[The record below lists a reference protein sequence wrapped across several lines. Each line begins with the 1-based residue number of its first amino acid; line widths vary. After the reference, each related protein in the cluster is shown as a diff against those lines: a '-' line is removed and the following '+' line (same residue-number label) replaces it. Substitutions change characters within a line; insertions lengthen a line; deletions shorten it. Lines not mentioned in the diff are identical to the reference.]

1 MSVSSA
7 PVESLRAWPS
17 RATMLRSL
25 LGGFAIGSAALLAL
39 APSQA
44 QVFGGQNTDAPVSV
58 AADHGE
64 LLGKQ
69 NRAVLAGNV
78 VINQAGLSLRAA
90 RTTLAFTSAGGG
102 FKIHR
107 LDATGGV
114 TVTRGNQSASGEVAI
129 YDFDR
134 RIITMAGGV
143 TLQRGTDRLSGGRLV
158 IDLTTGLS
166 TIDGNIGGGSSAL
179 GSPGAAPRGG
189 RITGT
194 FSVPKRTN

>member
-1 MSVSSA
+1 MTRSIMT
-7 PVESLRAWPS
+7 PLGR
-17 RATMLRSL
+17 TMLRSA
-25 LGGFAIGSAALLAL
+25 LGGFAIGTAVLLAL

-44 QVFGGQNTDAPVSV
+44 QVFGGHDSEAPVSV

-64 LLGKQ
+64 LLGRQ
-69 NRAVLAGNV
+69 DRATLAGNV
-78 VINQAGLSLRAA
+78 VISQGNLTLRAA
-90 RTTLAFTSAGGG
+90 RTTLAFSSDAGS

-114 TVTRGNQSASGEVAI
+114 TVTKGDQSASGEVAI

-143 TLQRGTDRLSGGRLV
+143 VLKHGGDRLNGGRLV
-158 IDLTTGLS
+158 IDLNTGIS
-166 TIDGNIGGGSSAL
+166 TVDGSAGGGSSAL
-179 GSPGAAPRGG
+179 GTPSGNRSGG

-194 FSVPKRTN
+194 FTVPKKNN

>member
-1 MSVSSA
+1 MNQNTAVN
-7 PVESLRAWPS
+7 PPLRM
-17 RATMLRSL
+17 TMLRSL
-25 LGGFAIGSAALLAL
+25 LGGFALGAAGLLAL

-44 QVFGGQNTDAPVSV
+44 QVFGGQDSNAPVSV

-69 NRAVLAGNV
+69 DRAVLAGNV
-78 VINQAGLSLRAA
+78 LITQGGLTLRAA
-90 RTTLAFTSAGGG
+90 RTTLAYSSAGGG

-114 TVTRGNQSASGEVAI
+114 VVTRGNQSAHGAVGI

-134 RIITMAGGV
+134 RIITLAGGV
-143 TLQRGTDRLSGGRLV
+143 VLQRGSDRLTGGRLV
-158 IDLTTGLS
+158 IDLNTGLS
-166 TIDGNIGGGSSAL
+166 SVDGNVGGGSSSL
-179 GSPGAAPRGG
+179 GTTGVAPRGG

-194 FSVPKRTN
+194 FSVPGRTN

>member
-1 MSVSSA
+1 MSDNSPSDL
-7 PVESLRAWPS
+7 SLRA
-17 RATMLRSL
+17 TMVRSL
-25 LGGFAIGSAALLAL
+25 LGGFAIGGAALLAL

-44 QVFGGQNTDAPVSV
+44 QVFAGQDSNAPVNV

-69 NRAVLAGNV
+69 DRAVLAGNV
-78 VINQAGLSLRAA
+78 VITQAGLTLRAA
-90 RTTLAFTSAGGG
+90 RTTLAFSSGGG

-143 TLQRGTDRLSGGRLV
+143 VLKRGSDRLSGGRLV

-166 TIDGNIGGGSSAL
+166 TIDGNVGGGSSAL
-179 GSPGAAPRGG
+179 GTPGTAPRGG

-194 FSVPKRTN
+194 FNVPKRPN

>member
-1 MSVSSA
+1 MSDSSVPFPGLKRTA
-7 PVESLRAWPS
+7 
-17 RATMLRSL
+17 LRSL
-25 LGGFAIGSAALLAL
+25 LAGFAIGSAALLML

-44 QVFGGQNTDAPVSV
+44 QVFGGQNTNAPVQV

-69 NRAVLAGNV
+69 DRATLAGNV
-78 VINQAGLSLRAA
+78 VITQEGLTLRAA
-90 RTTLAFTSAGGG
+90 RTTIAFSSGGG

-114 TVTRGNQSASGEVAI
+114 TVTRGDQSASGDVAI

-143 TLQRGTDRLSGGRLV
+143 VLRRGSDKLSGGRLV
-158 IDLTTGLS
+158 IDLDTGLS
-166 TIDGNIGGGSSAL
+166 TVDGNVGGGSSAL
-179 GSPGAAPRGG
+179 GTSGSAPRGG

-194 FSVPKRTN
+194 FNVPKKNN